1 METSASILPLN
12 YRNKSAT
19 LFRGIGFCS
28 LRNRRPARKA
38 TSLVCR
44 AALPLSLRWK
54 LLEHL
59 LHHVIDHLSVFVRF
73 AADRLSSGPAP
84 NVSLGR
90 RVADI
95 DDESPNRKLLHFSD
109 LCSAAS
115 PTSPASSPT
124 PTRSPPPAV

>member
-1 METSASILPLN
+1 MFMITIDASMKISASILPLN
-12 YRNKSAT
+12 YRNKSAS

-38 TSLVCR
+38 TSLVCS

-59 LHHVIDHLSVFVRF
+59 LHHVIDYLRVFVRF
-73 AADRLSSGPAP
+73 AADRLSGSPAP

-90 RVADI
+90 
-95 DDESPNRKLLHFSD
+95 
-109 LCSAAS
+109 
-115 PTSPASSPT
+115 
-124 PTRSPPPAV
+124 